1 MELASNLN
9 CRRCAPVFVVGSAR
23 SGTTLLYDTLLSA
36 GGFAIYLGESNIFNL
51 LAPRFGDLRVRKNR
65 EKMLNVWLGSR
76 LFRVSGLERWKI
88 EERVHDCQ
96 NAGDFLRVVMDEL
109 ARAAEC
115 LALGGKC
122 PGRNPPPAADQ
133 RNHSRSSDYS
143 RHSRR
148 QRRKSLSRKSV
159 ISARFRGKIA
169 RPPKVPRFTGN
180 GLFRKAGRLARCSG
194 RTIRKFGSKSWFVI
208 LAPYLG
214 G

>member
-9 CRRCAPVFVVGSAR
+9 CRRYAPVFVVGSAR

-76 LFRVSGLERWKI
+76 LFRVSGLERWTI

-109 ARAAEC
+109 ARQQNAWRWAANAPEEI
-115 LALGGKC
+115 LHLRQIKETIPEALIIHVIRD
-122 PGRNPPPAADQ
+122 GRDV
-133 RNHSRSSDYS
+133 
-143 RHSRR
+143 
-148 QRRKSLSRKSV
+148 SLSLAKALYPPVSV
-159 ISARFRGKIA
+159 ERSRDPRRCRALLGMDCSERQGGWRVARE
-169 RPPKVPRFTGN
+169 
-180 GLFRKAGRLARCSG
+180 GLY
-194 RTIRKFGSKSWFVI
+194 GSSVRRV
-208 LAPYLG
+208 G
-214 G
+214 S